1 MNSIIYYNNKY
12 PQDYGILYMD
22 TPESDLLSIDKL
34 TDYKKGI
41 RMYGL
46 ISCIGVF
53 ILPNPN
59 TLIGGHFVDERDID
73 FLTKMDNI
81 IMNDCSAASAKSG
94 DLDLGEAGR
103 RAVEE
108 AASVGGDTIGIPSA
122 NSFLQFLCKPQY
134 FPNLTCLSHLNFVLL
149 FIHIHPNTVRAPWFD
164 VVDAGFREVDF
175 VEAGRR
181 AVDTAGRFSD
191 HSFLQ
196 FLCNPQY
203 LPNLTG
209 LLHLTLVVLFIHI
222 HLSIYI

>member
-94 DLDLGEAGR
+94 ASRGSAVGDLDLGEAGR

-108 AASVGGDTIGIPSA
+108 AASAGGDCVLRTEGGSPPQGLLYLFYRNTNVSGQLNNINTNKNFLKNRYEKFFNKIIEIGIDRSYVNVTFMEFIDDIMWDSFAVEEGDHEAASA
-122 NSFLQFLCKPQY
+122 KSG
-134 FPNLTCLSHLNFVLL
+134 
-149 FIHIHPNTVRAPWFD
+149 D
-164 VVDAGFREVDF
+164 
-175 VEAGRR
+175 
-181 AVDTAGRFSD
+181 
-191 HSFLQ
+191 
-196 FLCNPQY
+196 
-203 LPNLTG
+203 
-209 LLHLTLVVLFIHI
+209 
-222 HLSIYI
+222 

>member
-81 IMNDCSAASAKSG
+81 IINDCSAASAKSG
-94 DLDLGEAGR
+94 DL
-103 RAVEE
+103 EE
-108 AASVGGDTIGIPSA
+108 AASCGGDCVLRSEGGSPPQGLLYLFYRNTNVSGQLNNINTNKNFLKNRYENFFNKIIEIGIDRSYVNVTFMEFIDDIMWDSFAVEEGDHEAASA
-122 NSFLQFLCKPQY
+122 KSG
-134 FPNLTCLSHLNFVLL
+134 
-149 FIHIHPNTVRAPWFD
+149 D
-164 VVDAGFREVDF
+164 
-175 VEAGRR
+175 
-181 AVDTAGRFSD
+181 
-191 HSFLQ
+191 
-196 FLCNPQY
+196 
-203 LPNLTG
+203 
-209 LLHLTLVVLFIHI
+209 
-222 HLSIYI
+222 